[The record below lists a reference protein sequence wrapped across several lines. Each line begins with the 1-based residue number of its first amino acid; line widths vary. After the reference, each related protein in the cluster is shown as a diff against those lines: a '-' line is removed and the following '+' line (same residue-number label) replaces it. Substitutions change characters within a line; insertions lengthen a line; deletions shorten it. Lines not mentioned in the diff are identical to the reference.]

1 MAVNV
6 IIAGVGGQGSIMA
19 SRIIADAVLS
29 EGSDNRKVRVGE
41 TFGAAMRGGAVS
53 SHVRIGDVEG
63 PLVPEDGC
71 DLIIG
76 LEPLEA
82 LRLAVK
88 YLAPG
93 GIVVLNT
100 EKNLPTDVKV
110 GMAVYPEIA
119 KVEDA
124 IKALDGKVVSLD
136 ASELASKAGS
146 MRSVNVV
153 MLGAAFG
160 TGILPASKDAIIRA
174 ISGRVPPRTVDTNLK
189 AFSAGLEAAAR

>member
-1 MAVNV
+1 MVVNV

-29 EGSDNRKVRVGE
+29 EGTCKVRVGE

-71 DLIIG
+71 NLIIG

-82 LRLAVK
+82 LRIAVK

-93 GIVVLNT
+93 GTVVLNT

-119 KVEDA
+119 KIEEA
-124 IKALDGKVVSLD
+124 IKDLGGKVVSLD
-136 ASELASKAGS
+136 ASELARNAGS
-146 MRSVNVV
+146 TRSVNVV

-160 TGILPASKDAIIRA
+160 TGILPTSKDALINA
-174 ISGRVPPRTVDTNLK
+174 ISGRVPPKTVETNLK
-189 AFSAGLEAAAR
+189 AFTAGLEAGVR